1 MVADM
6 LEEIFLQEVSK
17 KFPTLP
23 PVQGDKVTFIGST
36 FQRLNE
42 TSQYKNHMIVLNSC
56 SPCADVP
63 NSEIECYDTE
73 KEVLLAWTEMIKRED
88 ARYYYWIQY
97 FWF

>member
-88 ARYYYWIQY
+88 SDIIIGYNI